1 MALEEV
7 LLEIADQL
15 KESNRLKREQTKAF
29 EGYSLNEDYQSDKEE
44 TSAEETSKETEQPA
58 HAESSKEDEPK
69 STELNSNDDVPDEAT
84 MKREVAKIIKGNNN
98 DNKLKLKEKI
108 KETGAKKVT
117 DIQPE
122 HRQAIIDYVKELE
135 NE

>member
-1 MALEEV
+1 MALEEI

-29 EGYSLNEDYQSDKEE
+29 EGYSLNEDYQADKEE
-44 TSAEETSKETEQPA
+44 APTEETSKETEQPA

-69 STELNSNDDVPDEAT
+69 STELNSDDVPDEAT

-122 HRQAIIDYVKELE
+122 HRQAIIDYVRELE